1 MYEEHR
7 DTINGT
13 IAMKV
18 QDITIKRNAEDYLK
32 RMKPVVLFLI
42 KCRVRCKLSDAVGVW
57 KVLESQ
63 RSACKQH
70 THVVLAEE
78 LCTATGGGA
87 NCDCALG
94 IKKLN

>member
-42 KCRVRCKLSDAVGVW
+42 KCRVRCKLSDAVGDW

-63 RSACKQH
+63 KSACKQH
-70 THVVLAEE
+70 THVVLA
-78 LCTATGGGA
+78 TATGVGA
-87 NCDCALG
+87 NCDGAMG
-94 IKKLN
+94 IKRLN